1 MRYAV
6 ISKGLTLSQME
17 SEVRRCGGRNL
28 KIATASKQVF
38 CELDDTA
45 LTRLRVIGCIV
56 SKVGGIKATVI
67 SPPTPVA
74 AVPIYSA
81 AEILA
86 IVGFE
91 EIRQLFTPPIY
102 GEGFN
107 MAIIDSGI
115 HETHELIAGSVIYSK
130 NYTSDPMKDGLDHGT
145 GVCSL
150 VLAIVPQC
158 GILNLKVL
166 DDEGMGTEEG
176 VALAIDD
183 CIGLQDT
190 QPDIAP
196 TVINL
201 SLGSPDDGNP
211 NNPLRVACRAAIE
224 KGIWV
229 AASCGNGGPN
239 VRSITSPACEHDV
252 FAVGSAKYFEDD
264 GAYSVSVWSS
274 RGPTVE
280 NLIKP
285 DAVMF
290 GEDIEMASSSSNTA
304 TVAKSG
310 TSFSTPIISGFG
322 LLFLQAMSLIP
333 FITHRFPGVVPG
345 VLELMPVG
353 ELIDEHLPTICL
365 RAEEAKNN
373 EVGWGMPIGS
383 LVAQA
388 IGVRPAI
395 DISSIIAFVSPLLVL
410 GMLGMMVRVIK

>member
-6 ISKGLTLSQME
+6 ISKGLTISQLQD
-17 SEVRRCGGRNL
+17 EVRRCGGRNL
-28 KIATASKQVF
+28 KVASASKQVF

-74 AVPIYSA
+74 AAPIYSA
-81 AEILA
+81 AEFLTL
-86 IVGFE
+86 VGFE
-91 EIRQLFTPPIY
+91 ELRQLFTPPIY

-107 MAIIDSGI
+107 LAIIDSGI
-115 HETHELIAGSVIYSK
+115 HETHEVIAGSVTFRK
-130 NYTSDPMKDGLDHGT
+130 NYTSDPMRDGYNHGT
-145 GVCSL
+145 GVCSI
-150 VLAIVPQC
+150 VLAVVPQC

-166 DDEGMGTEEG
+166 DNEGFGTEEE

-190 QPDIAP
+190 NPDIAP

-201 SLGSPDDGNP
+201 SLGAPDEGNP

-224 KGIWV
+224 RGIWI

-239 VRSITSPACEHDV
+239 VRTITSPACEHDV
-252 FAVGSAKYFEDD
+252 FAVGSAKYYEDD
-264 GAYSVSVWSS
+264 GGYSVSVFSS

-285 DAVMF
+285 DAIMF

-322 LLFLQAMSLIP
+322 LLFLQAMSLVP
-333 FITHRFPGVVPG
+333 TITQRFPVIPGVV
-345 VLELMPVG
+345 ELMPVG

-373 EVGWGMPIGS
+373 DVGWGMPIGS

-395 DISSIIAFVSPLLVL
+395 DISSIIGLVSPLLVL
-410 GMLGMMVRVIK
+410 SMLGMMIRVIK